1 MVTVWVAV
9 LLFAPSESLTWT
21 ETALEAGP
29 SGDEQTK
36 LPPEAVVVVEPTWLP
51 LRPQLTATTLKG
63 STPGSE
69 TVNEKVCWVPSL
81 TERSLPADRT
91 TVGATLATVTA
102 SVWTGPGS
110 PAESVAL
117 AG

>member
-51 LRPQLTATTLKG
+51 LRPQLTATTLKV
-63 STPGSE
+63 STPGSG
-69 TVNEKVCWVPSL
+69 TVNEQVCCVPPL
-81 TERSLPADRT
+81 TEKSLPADST

-102 SVWTGPGS
+102 SASLAAVS
-110 PAESVAL
+110 PS
-117 AG
+117 